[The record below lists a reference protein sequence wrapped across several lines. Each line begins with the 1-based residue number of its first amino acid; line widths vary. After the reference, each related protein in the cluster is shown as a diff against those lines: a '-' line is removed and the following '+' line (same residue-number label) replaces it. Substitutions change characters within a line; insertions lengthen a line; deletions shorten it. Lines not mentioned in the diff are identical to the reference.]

1 MKNRLAS
8 FINGKF
14 SVLSKVQ
21 KTVIVAL
28 LCLLAA
34 EIVVSFAVMMTRG
47 RVRIEMEFA
56 GAGAEGI
63 SSPVALNSAAADAR
77 LKKSGEIFYRFTESQ
92 RSLFAEVAERNSS
105 AALVLRMEIPSAGTS
120 FEFGFLDGR
129 DFSDRGKFRF
139 SGGER
144 TAVSGTTVSD
154 SSVFDVS
161 FALGRTEKFS
171 AGSVPSGFYVRSS
184 SALSLIS
191 MCAAPAV
198 LGFDRSSD
206 IPFFGCPASGGTV
219 DFSAFSADFSGAPS
233 VFPVQNTVSAV
244 MPDIQ
249 IKFSASRE
257 NSSAEKTVLTKISAG
272 GELLSFRNTAGVDC
286 ITVPSA
292 ALSSP
297 FSRIS
302 AEPSSVSVSA
312 ILMSGGDSRLA
323 VPASG
328 GAVVPVKADPGLIL
342 KWRQE
347 NWRTA
352 DYEIFEWDRFPGIIF
367 FDTRN
372 YQVQDRF
379 FIRLAYFIEKDGF
392 RGRLLTNSELAGRH
406 GYNAHDYSAGSLAL
420 FFSAAEGQTF
430 TLNPEEETLRKILL
444 DNGIIVADGDGFREG
459 YGGIVSISRSSEP
472 WLRSRLL
479 VHEGFHTL
487 FFTDAE
493 FRNFTAAAYYTMDQ
507 TSLSFL
513 IRYFVSQPSLGY
525 DINDTYLMHNEFMAY
540 IMQQPSS
547 EAASY
552 FVHLAGRGS
561 VMRAE
566 PELSAYIRRTGGLAF
581 EDVAVMFDDFAG
593 GKWGL
598 SCGNISLVTR

>member
-21 KTVIVAL
+21 KTVIIAL

-34 EIVVSFAVMMTRG
+34 EIVISFAVMMTRG
-47 RVRIEMEFA
+47 RVRLEMEFA
-56 GAGAEGI
+56 GAGAEET

-77 LKKSGEIFYRFTESQ
+77 LKKGGEIFYRFTESQ

-129 DFSDRGKFRF
+129 DFSGRGKFRF

-154 SSVFDVS
+154 TPVFDVS
-161 FALGRTEKFS
+161 FALGRTDKFS

-198 LGFDRSSD
+198 LGFDRSGD

-219 DFSAFSADFSGAPS
+219 DFTASSADFSGAPS

-286 ITVPSA
+286 ITVPSS

-302 AEPSSVSVSA
+302 AEPSSSSVSA
-312 ILMSGGDSRLA
+312 VLMSGGDSRLA

-328 GAVVPVKADPGLIL
+328 GAVFPVKADPGLIL

-347 NWRTA
+347 NWRAA
-352 DYEIFEWDRFPGIIF
+352 DYEVFEWDRFPGIIF

-420 FFSAAEGQTF
+420 FFSAAERQTF
-430 TLNPEEETLRKILL
+430 TLNPEEETLRKVLL

-459 YGGIVSISRSSEP
+459 NGGIVSISRSSEP

-479 VHEGFHTL
+479 VHEGFHAL

-493 FRNFTAAAYYTMDQ
+493 FRNFTAASYYTMDQ

-547 EAASY
+547 EAAAY